1 MAFPISNEWL
11 INIPDEF
18 EHRVDDDKLV
28 FWKTGITVIAVPF
41 RLPKN
46 TTKLELLNRIHK
58 KLPENILETFVS
70 TKGEIAGLGYTHLH
84 AVESE
89 KKRLSMTTFTV
100 SETTCL
106 QVAFYLD
113 DPADLDWA
121 RSTWQEII
129 FHPGTGKP
137 DTINKK

>member
-1 MAFPISNEWL
+1 MAFPITNEWL

-18 EHRVDDDKLV
+18 EHRVDGDKLV

-46 TTKLELLNRIHK
+46 TTKLELLNRIHE

-70 TKGEIAGLGYTHLH
+70 TKGEIAGLGYTQLQ

-89 KKRLSMTTFTV
+89 KKRLSLTTFTV
-100 SETTCL
+100 SDTTCL

-129 FHPGTGKP
+129 FHPETEKP
-137 DTINKK
+137 VTTNKN